1 MKEEQR
7 GACLPSWWRR
17 IVGSMQFQ
25 DGSSVVGDLTTI
37 GRKSRQRRTVELR
50 FTYYQ
55 GCFYASSSR
64 VEGKHWC
71 QNMLTTPAV
80 ELKVK
85 GERFSCT
92 ATQVMDG
99 ELRRHI
105 LTLRDSQPRM
115 DRVVFAIKPAP

>member
-1 MKEEQR
+1 M
-7 GACLPSWWRR
+7 L
-17 IVGSMQFQ
+17 
-25 DGSSVVGDLTTI
+25 
-37 GRKSRQRRTVELR
+37 LR
-50 FTYYQ
+50 FIEPS
-55 GCFYASSSR
+55 G
-64 VEGKHWC
+64 VESTGA

-115 DRVVFAIKPAP
+115 DRVAFAIKPSP